1 MMEQQPLE
9 PIEQAPVRGYPVDVT
24 EEEYVRFSL
33 KMAKTFGAL
42 RLQKPTAV
50 CFVLYLLIAV
60 GLVIWE
66 YIDTGTISWV
76 LLSVAALSVV
86 CAVPGLVWMPRKTAR
101 DAKKT
106 YQTNN
111 DNGYYGEIVIDNGEL
126 LKIGGYKRWVVPMN
140 GATLYV
146 EDTEFMAFAAA
157 GSAGSVILLPAR
169 CMTEE
174 MASAVRAVVF
184 AENSRIK
191 RRVLHRMQA
200 GATAPMPLRDPM
212 PLPQTLW
219 SLRFTYQPEELKS
232 LLTDAGRQRLVR
244 QLPVTV
250 MGSLGAGLA
259 MWLCFESLVALFIT
273 APAMLLLITLV
284 SSLNAAATAK
294 RVSQTQTVQMQVNL
308 TERGLDYEKQPSG
321 RKIYIRWQGIERAV
335 ESDTAV
341 ELTLT
346 GGELLR
352 IPKRCIDDMEIL
364 RSVIDTHR
372 VR

>member
-1 MMEQQPLE
+1 MMEQQSLE
-9 PIEQAPVRGYPVDVT
+9 PIEQEPVHGYPVDVT
-24 EEEYVRFSL
+24 EEEFVQFSL
-33 KMAKTFGAL
+33 TMAKTFGAL

-50 CFVLYLLIAV
+50 CFVLYLLIAI
-60 GLVIWE
+60 GLVVWE

-86 CAVPGLVWMPRKTAR
+86 CAVPGLIWMPRKTVR

-111 DNGYYGEIVIDNGEL
+111 DNRYYGEIVFENGEL
-126 LKIGGYKRWVVPMN
+126 IKIGGCKRWVIPMSDT
-140 GATLYV
+140 ALYV
-146 EDTEFMAFAAA
+146 EDTDFMAFA
-157 GSAGSVILLPAR
+157 SVGNIGNVVLLPAR

-174 MASAVRAVVF
+174 MAGAVRAVVF
-184 AENSRIK
+184 ADNSRIK

-200 GATAPMPLRDPM
+200 GTQTPIPLREPM

-219 SLRFTYQPEELKS
+219 SLRFTYQPEELKT
-232 LLTDAGRQRLVR
+232 LLTDVGRQRVVR

-250 MGSLGAGLA
+250 MGSIGAGLA
-259 MWLCFESLVALFIT
+259 MWLCFESLSALFIT
-273 APAMLLLITLV
+273 TPAMILLMTLV

-294 RVSQTQTVQMQVNL
+294 RVSQTQTVQIQMHL
-308 TERGLDYEKQPSG
+308 TERGLDYEMQPSG
-321 RKIYIRWQGIERAV
+321 RKVYVRWQGIERAV

-352 IPKRCIDDMEIL
+352 IPKRCIDDMETL

-372 VR
+372 V